1 MKNLTLTF
9 MLIFAGLSNAQNSP
23 APLNEKA
30 GRNFFVGIVVD
41 SSPASTKDW
50 NIRKSRAIELISNI
64 DQGDKVI
71 VLKARPGSPSVYG
84 KTVISGPLKTGSNE
98 IVSTV
103 SVMNKELLSS
113 ADVARACE
121 SVYDIFVSE
130 GSNSKCMLV
139 VLTSGKLK
147 DSQIQRILRTSS
159 QIKMLGGSVS
169 VTYDP
174 AVANHN
180 IINAGKKNDIEIL
193 LESNPDFAGWI
204 RSKRD
209 KIEPEKTVIEKT
221 EYVFLEPNLTPIT
234 NMIKALTPL
243 KPDVN
248 TLIPPLTAQ
257 LPQVQETNII
267 NTPIDLESN
276 NTTTH
281 NLTDINSPAEV
292 NIIPKNISRAQTK
305 PKSIAAWLILLIAAV
320 VIAAIVL
327 FIVSYN
333 KWRNNTP
340 GNHDA
345 DTTDTPSILKA
356 IVGEQ
361 DINLGEIDL
370 ISELTMGND
379 PGCGIYIEDDQL
391 PPQQARIFRTKKGFK
406 LQNLD
411 LEPVIVNGLEV
422 KNKKKVKLDL
432 PADIQLSN
440 GMMINLYTE
449 TTPEI
454 KDENNE

>member
-1 MKNLTLTF
+1 

-159 QIKMLGGSVS
+159 QLKMLGGSIS
-169 VTYDP
+169 LTYDP

-180 IINAGKKNDIEIL
+180 VINAGKKDDIEIL
-193 LESNPDFAGWI
+193 MESNPDFAGWI

-248 TLIPPLTAQ
+248 TLMPPLTTQ
-257 LPQVQETNII
+257 LPQVPETNII
-267 NTPIDLESN
+267 DTPIDLESN
-276 NTTTH
+276 NITTH
-281 NLTDINSPAEV
+281 NLADINGHAEV
-292 NIIPKNISRAQTK
+292 NVIPKNISRAQTK

-320 VIAAIVL
+320 VITTIVL
-327 FIVSYN
+327 FIVAYRKKRSIASD
-333 KWRNNTP
+333 
-340 GNHDA
+340 NHDS
-345 DTTDTPSILKA
+345 DIKDQPSILKA

-361 DINLGEIDL
+361 DIDLGEIDL
-370 ISELTMGND
+370 ISELTLGND
-379 PGCGIYIEDDQL
+379 PGCSIFIEDDQL
-391 PPQQARIFRTKKGFK
+391 SPQQVRIFRTGKVFK

-411 LEPVIVNGLEV
+411 PEPVIVNGVEV
-422 KNKKKVKLDL
+422 KNKKKVKLEL
-432 PADIQLSN
+432 PADIQLPN
-440 GMMINLYTE
+440 GMMLNLYTE
-449 TTPEI
+449 TIPQI